1 VTAPNVEKI
10 DTFLESLYRSEGAAS
25 VLKRLSIAA
34 AHPVTAIAAFRHI
47 MRHPVVYV
55 TISRADRQNA
65 RWMFDRRRPW
75 RFRGFISSYIELPPE
90 IETYWRGTSK
100 QNLRTRVSQAR
111 FAGLTVRSVDMAQ
124 IPAVI
129 AAIGWR
135 LDDVEG
141 ELLKMDLS
149 SSRDPFEGAI
159 FVALFD
165 QAETAVGFCFG
176 IQTGNVVKCVWSATT
191 EKGAARWLCFSG
203 FVEEASARGARFIIE
218 SPPWAFS
225 GGNKIF
231 AGHLGFSA
239 ARIRSA

>member
-1 VTAPNVEKI
+1 
-10 DTFLESLYRSEGAAS
+10 
-25 VLKRLSIAA
+25 
-34 AHPVTAIAAFRHI
+34 
-47 MRHPVVYV
+47 M
-55 TISRADRQNA
+55 
-65 RWMFDRRRPW
+65 
-75 RFRGFISSYIELPPE
+75 
-90 IETYWRGTSK
+90 
-100 QNLRTRVSQAR
+100 
-111 FAGLTVRSVDMAQ
+111 TVRSVDMTQ
-124 IPAVI
+124 ISAVI

-141 ELLKMDLS
+141 ELLKLDLS
-149 SSRDPFEGAI
+149 RSRDPFDGAI

-165 QAETAVGFCFG
+165 QAETPVGFCLG

-225 GGNKIF
+225 GGNEIF